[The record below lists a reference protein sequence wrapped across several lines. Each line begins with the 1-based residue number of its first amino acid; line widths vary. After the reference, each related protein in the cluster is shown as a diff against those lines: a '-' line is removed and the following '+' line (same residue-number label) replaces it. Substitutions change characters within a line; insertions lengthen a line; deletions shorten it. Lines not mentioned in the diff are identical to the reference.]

1 MILDSDAEIPVTRAI
16 NVRLQEDQVITK
28 CGRKDIAISAIEPLP
43 GGGTRVV
50 LNNMEDATV
59 MHKAF
64 GRNVIKG
71 EVKRTNFIARRHA

>member
-16 NVRLQEDQVITK
+16 NVRLEDQQVIAK
-28 CGRKDIAISAIEPLP
+28 CGRKDIAISAIEALP

-50 LNNMEDATV
+50 FNNMEDATE
-59 MHKAF
+59 MYKAF

>member
-16 NVRLQEDQVITK
+16 NVRLEEGQVISK
-28 CGRKDIAISAIEPLP
+28 CERKDIAISAIEALP

-50 LNNMEDATV
+50 LNNMDDATV